1 MSTVPPGRTV
11 TRGDIEAK
19 LQQIKEFATPNTEAA
34 TDTGRG
40 LLVGGAI
47 LVVLI
52 AFLLGRRRGR
62 KRNTIVEIR
71 RL

>member
-1 MSTVPPGRTV
+1 MPSDRTV
-11 TRGDIEAK
+11 TRADIESK
-19 LQQIKEFATPNTEAA
+19 LQEIKDFAAPHAETAV
-34 TDTGRG
+34 DTGRG
-40 LLVGGAI
+40 LLIGGAV